1 MIKEPGSESF
11 RISFA
16 KEKENKTNCNKL
28 VRVGSY
34 QSDQHLISSYSQSH
48 CCLKKFG
55 LENITTNA
63 SNSVSRTVRGLH
75 ISKKGSDFIPSVL
88 EMVGLY
94 QNTEVSLS
102 NFNPGIFGLS
112 GRNTSEK

>member
-34 QSDQHLISSYSQSH
+34 QSDQHLISPYSLTAV
-48 CCLKKFG
+48 LKS
-55 LENITTNA
+55 L
-63 SNSVSRTVRGLH
+63 
-75 ISKKGSDFIPSVL
+75 VL
-88 EMVGLY
+88 R
-94 QNTEVSLS
+94 
-102 NFNPGIFGLS
+102 I
-112 GRNTSEK
+112 

>member
-16 KEKENKTNCNKL
+16 KEKENKKNCNKL

-34 QSDQHLISSYSQSH
+34 QSDQNLISSYSQSH

-55 LENITTNA
+55 LENIGNDSEA
-63 SNSVSRTVRGLH
+63 LVST
-75 ISKKGSDFIPSVL
+75 KGKI
-88 EMVGLY
+88 
-94 QNTEVSLS
+94 
-102 NFNPGIFGLS
+102 
-112 GRNTSEK
+112 

>member
-34 QSDQHLISSYSQSH
+34 QSDQHLISPYSQSH
-48 CCLKKFG
+48 YCLKKFG
-55 LENITTNA
+55 LENIGNDSEA
-63 SNSVSRTVRGLH
+63 LVST
-75 ISKKGSDFIPSVL
+75 KGNV
-88 EMVGLY
+88 
-94 QNTEVSLS
+94 
-102 NFNPGIFGLS
+102 
-112 GRNTSEK
+112 

>member
-34 QSDQHLISSYSQSH
+34 QSDQHLISPYSLIAA
-48 CCLKKFG
+48 LKSLVLRIAEMIVK
-55 LENITTNA
+55 LW
-63 SNSVSRTVRGLH
+63 
-75 ISKKGSDFIPSVL
+75 SVL
-88 EMVGLY
+88 KEMY
-94 QNTEVSLS
+94 RKQYREYTH
-102 NFNPGIFGLS
+102 
-112 GRNTSEK
+112 

>member
-34 QSDQHLISSYSQSH
+34 QSDQHLISPYS
-48 CCLKKFG
+48 LTAALIKFG
-55 LENITTNA
+55 LENIGNDSEA
-63 SNSVSRTVRGLH
+63 LVST
-75 ISKKGSDFIPSVL
+75 KGNV
-88 EMVGLY
+88 
-94 QNTEVSLS
+94 
-102 NFNPGIFGLS
+102 
-112 GRNTSEK
+112 

>member
-34 QSDQHLISSYSQSH
+34 QSDQHLISPYSQSH

-55 LENITTNA
+55 LENSGNDSEA
-63 SNSVSRTVRGLH
+63 LVST
-75 ISKKGSDFIPSVL
+75 KGNV
-88 EMVGLY
+88 
-94 QNTEVSLS
+94 
-102 NFNPGIFGLS
+102 
-112 GRNTSEK
+112 

>member
-16 KEKENKTNCNKL
+16 KEKEKENKTNCNKL

-55 LENITTNA
+55 LENIGNDSEA
-63 SNSVSRTVRGLH
+63 LVST
-75 ISKKGSDFIPSVL
+75 KGNV
-88 EMVGLY
+88 
-94 QNTEVSLS
+94 
-102 NFNPGIFGLS
+102 
-112 GRNTSEK
+112 